1 MAVKIGA
8 AYSMNDP
15 ENETITPD
23 DRQTLIEVMDGA
35 VVQDF
40 GHYEEADKIEWSL
53 QFRLS
58 DWEIVKGYW
67 ASRELV
73 EVTDIHGGRSVTA
86 RIVIKNYSYVDWFRD
101 KAVKAKLELWR
112 I

>member
-1 MAVKIGA
+1 MVKIGE

-15 ENETITPD
+15 ENETITPC
-23 DRQTLIEVMDGA
+23 DRQTLVEVMDGA

-40 GHYEEADKIEWSL
+40 GRYEEADKIEWSL
-53 QFRLS
+53 QFRLR

-67 ASRELV
+67 SSRKLV
-73 EVTDIHGGRSVTA
+73 EVTDQRGGRSITA
-86 RIVIKNYSYVDWFRD
+86 RIVIKSYNYVEHFRN
-101 KAVKAKLELWR
+101 KAITAKIELWR